1 MFEPIKKSFFD
12 DFFAFLKAWLTFF
25 KKKLVLLTSFLDEN
39 KSRGAYFLYRQR
51 GRLARPVSHFGVGL
65 MVILGVAISPL
76 FSPDRLDQAMGEEG
90 GMVLGDSALHFT
102 VLGVENNNSGRRG
115 GVIDYTVVEGD
126 TASSIAQKF
135 NVSLDTIRWANDL
148 KSVDDVR
155 VGQTLK
161 ILPETGVLHSVKR
174 GETVYSIA
182 KTYGVDPQA
191 IVDFPFNTFIN
202 DETFAL
208 AVGQDLIV
216 PGGVMPKA
224 KPWSP
229 PAVPSETIPQ
239 APDYIAQAK
248 GEYIWP
254 TTGKISQGYHWYH
267 KAIDIADPSGPAV
280 VASRG
285 GTVIDAGWTA
295 PSRGYGIYVVIDH
308 GDGIQT
314 LYAHLSSVAVSAG
327 QQVLRGQVLG
337 RMGSTGRSTGTH
349 LHFEIRTSSGNVNPL
364 GYLQ

>member
-1 MFEPIKKSFFD
+1 MFESIKSFFD
-12 DFFAFLKAWLTFF
+12 DFAAFLRAWLTFF
-25 KKKLVLLTSFLDEN
+25 KKGLVSLTSFLDEN
-39 KSRGAYFLYRQR
+39 KSRGAYFLYRKR
-51 GRLARPVSHFGVGL
+51 GKLARPVSHFGVGL
-65 MVILGVAISPL
+65 MMILGVAISPL
-76 FSPDRLDQAMGEEG
+76 FSPDQIDRAIGEG
-90 GMVLGDSALHFT
+90 GAVLGENSFNFT
-102 VLGVENNNSGRRG
+102 VLGVENNSSGRRG
-115 GVIDYTVVEGD
+115 GVVDYVVVEGD

-148 KSVDDVR
+148 KSVDDVK

-182 KTYGVDPQA
+182 KTYGIDPQA

-229 PAVPSETIPQ
+229 PTVPSETVPQ
-239 APDYIAQAK
+239 APDYVASAL

-267 KAIDIADPSGPAV
+267 KAIDIADSSGPAV

-285 GTVIDAGWTA
+285 GTVVDAGWTA
-295 PSRGYGIYVVIDH
+295 PSRGYGIYVVVDH
-308 GDGIQT
+308 GDGVQT
-314 LYAHLSSVAVSAG
+314 LYAHLSSVSVSAG

-364 GYLQ
+364 SYLQ

>member
-1 MFEPIKKSFFD
+1 MSGQLGSLSSDFTAFFR
-12 DFFAFLKAWLTFF
+12 AWLAFF
-25 KKKLVLLTSFLDEN
+25 KKRLLTLASFLDEN
-39 KSRGAYFLYRQR
+39 KSRGAHLLYQKR
-51 GRLARPVSHFGVGL
+51 GKLARPVSHFSVGL
-65 MVILGVAISPL
+65 LVILGVAISPL
-76 FSPDRLDQAMGEEG
+76 FSPDNFDQTGSKDG
-90 GMVLGDSALHFT
+90 VVLGDAGLNFT
-102 VLGVENNNSGRRG
+102 VLGVENNNSQRRG
-115 GVIDYTVVEGD
+115 GVVEYTVVEGD

-191 IVDFPFNTFIN
+191 VVDFPFNTFIN

-216 PGGVMPKA
+216 PGGVMPKVQ
-224 KPWSP
+224 PWSP
-229 PAVPSETIPQ
+229 PPAQETIPQ
-239 APDYIAQAK
+239 APSNLAQAS

-267 KAIDIADPSGPAV
+267 KAIDIADSSAPSV

-285 GTVIDAGWTA
+285 GTVVDAGWTA
-295 PSRGYGIYVVIDH
+295 PVRGYGIYVLIDH
-308 GDGIQT
+308 SDGVQT
-314 LYAHLSSVAVSAG
+314 LYAHLSSVSVSVG

-364 GYLQ
+364 SYLK

>member
-1 MFEPIKKSFFD
+1 MSGRSGSLSD
-12 DFFAFLKAWLTFF
+12 DFIAFLRAWLAFF
-25 KKKLVLLTSFLDEN
+25 KGHVLSLAAFLDEN
-39 KSRGAYFLYRQR
+39 KSRGAHLLYQKR
-51 GRLARPVSHFGVGL
+51 GKLTRPFSHFSVGL
-65 MVILGVAISPL
+65 LVIIGVAVSPL
-76 FSPDRLDQAMGEEG
+76 FSPDRFDQASGKDG
-90 GMVLGDSALHFT
+90 GVVLGDASLNFT
-102 VLGVENNNSGRRG
+102 VLGIENSNSQRRG
-115 GVIDYTVVEGD
+115 GVVEYTVAEND
-126 TASSIAQKF
+126 TVSSIAQKF
-135 NVSLDTIRWANDL
+135 NVSLDTIRWANNL
-148 KSVDDVR
+148 KSVDDIKA
-155 VGQTLK
+155 GQVLR
-161 ILPETGVLHSVKR
+161 ILPETGVLHTVKR

-182 KTYGVDPQA
+182 KTYGVDPQS
-191 IVDFPFNTFIN
+191 IVDFPFNTFID

-229 PAVPSETIPQ
+229 PVQGTTPQ
-239 APDYIAQAK
+239 ALPNLAQAS

-285 GTVIDAGWTA
+285 GTVVDAGWTA
-295 PSRGYGIYVVIDH
+295 PARGYGIYVLIDH
-308 GDGIQT
+308 GDGIKT

-337 RMGSTGRSTGTH
+337 QMGSTGRSTGTH
-349 LHFEIRTSSGNVNPL
+349 LHFEIRTPSGNVNPL
-364 GYLQ
+364 NYLQ

>member
-1 MFEPIKKSFFD
+1 VISQKKSLSENLGS
-12 DFFAFLKAWLTFF
+12 FLKAWLVFF
-25 KKKLVLLTSFLDEN
+25 KRRLLLLTSFLDEN
-39 KSRGAYFLYRQR
+39 KSRGAYLLYRKR
-51 GRLARPVSHFGVGL
+51 GRLSRPVSHFGVGL

-76 FSPDRLDQAMGEEG
+76 FSPDRIDQAISQDGT
-90 GMVLGDSALHFT
+90 VLGDNSFNFS

-115 GVIDYTVVEGD
+115 GVIDYVVVEGD
-126 TASSIAQKF
+126 TVSSIAQKF

-148 KSVDDVR
+148 KSVDDVK

-161 ILPETGVLHSVKR
+161 ILPETGVLHTVKR

-182 KTYGVDPQA
+182 KNYGVDPQA

-216 PGGVMPKA
+216 PGGVVPKA

-229 PAVPSETIPQ
+229 PTIPSETIPQ

-349 LHFEIRTSSGNVNPL
+349 LHFEVRTPSGNANPL
-364 GYLQ
+364 NYLK

>member
-1 MFEPIKKSFFD
+1 MSSQSGSLPS
-12 DFFAFLKAWLTFF
+12 DFIAFLRAWLVFF
-25 KKKLVLLTSFLDEN
+25 QRRLLILTSFLDEN
-39 KSRGAYFLYRQR
+39 KSRGAYLLYQKR
-51 GRLARPVSHFGVGL
+51 GKLARPFSHFGVGL

-76 FSPDRLDQAMGEEG
+76 FSAEGFDQTTSQEG
-90 GMVLGDSALHFT
+90 IVLGDNAIHFT
-102 VLGVENNNSGRRG
+102 VLGVEEGGSGRRG
-115 GVIDYTVVEGD
+115 GAVDYTVAEGD

-148 KSVDDVR
+148 RSVDDVK
-155 VGQTLK
+155 VGQVLK

-182 KTYGVDPQA
+182 KTYDVDPQA

-216 PGGVMPKA
+216 PGGVMPRIV
-224 KPWSP
+224 PWSP
-229 PAVPSETIPQ
+229 PPVPRENI
-239 APDYIAQAK
+239 APPPAHLAQGA

-254 TTGKISQGYHWYH
+254 TTGRISQGYHWYH
-267 KAIDIADPSGPAV
+267 RAIDIADPSAPAV

-285 GTVIDAGWTA
+285 GRVTDAGWTA
-295 PSRGYGIYVVIDH
+295 PARGYGIYVLIDH
-308 GDGIQT
+308 GDGIKT
-314 LYAHLSSVAVSAG
+314 LYAHLSSVAVSVG
-327 QQVLRGQVLG
+327 QQVLRGQVIG

-349 LHFEIRTSSGNVNPL
+349 LHFEIRTPSGNANPL
-364 GYLQ
+364 SYLQ